1 MAKESQIHLLIVI
14 ISKHKLN
21 DIICFNLSGSNDATV
36 ASCCVY
42 LLVKGDWQYV
52 FEHLSL
58 FTCSRDGECIV
69 RLFLAAFTDGG
80 VQQLAKFNVNRD
92 TRKCISCFK
101 TIPLYKHLSCSDL
114 LLRLFF
120 SVAEMKHWSFKRMET
135 VKKVLQG
142 PYWDKIML
150 LLWNGKLITDWSL
163 FQIKQR

>member
-1 MAKESQIHLLIVI
+1 MYPLTQEGRVMAKESQIQLSIFI

-42 LLVKGDWQYV
+42 LLVKGEWQYV

-80 VQQLAKFNVNRD
+80 VQQLAKFNVNRE

-101 TIPLYKHLSCSDL
+101 TISLYKHLSCSDL

-120 SVAEMKHWSFKRMET
+120 QLLGWNTGAWRGWRPFKKCYRGLIEIKWCFYYEM
-135 VKKVLQG
+135 V
-142 PYWDKIML
+142 
-150 LLWNGKLITDWSL
+150 N
-163 FQIKQR
+163 